1 MPFSHLVSGMGP
13 FVRGAAVAALLGGVM
28 APLAAEA
35 GTLTIGHTV
44 WVGYGP
50 MYLARDLGYYKELG
64 LEVDL
69 KVVDDSALAMAAE
82 AAGSMSGGATTL
94 DEILKYRSENSCFK
108 AVVAVDDSAGGDGMV
123 VDETITKIEDLKGK
137 TVALNEGSTSE
148 FWFTYV
154 LKKHG
159 LSHSDI
165 TPLNMT
171 ADEAA
176 AAFIA
181 KRVPA
186 AVTWEPNLTFVKTK
200 DAGKVL
206 IDSKEIPG
214 VIVDIVQFSCKVIEE
229 QKDDVAAFVK
239 GTMKAMEY
247 IKSNQ
252 SDAYAIMAKGVGGW
266 LENPKDFADAA
277 SGVNFYDLA
286 MNKTYFGTDAAPG
299 PAKDTIAL
307 ASEIWGELGKMQMA
321 VGYAEVVD
329 PSFVQATTLP

>member
-1 MPFSHLVSGMGP
+1 MPLSPLAHLL
-13 FVRGAAVAALLGGVM
+13 RRAAVAAATVAVF
-28 APLAAEA
+28 APAAAGA
-35 GTLTIGHTV
+35 GTLSIGHTI

-69 KVVDDSALAMAAE
+69 KVVDDSALSMAAQ

-94 DEILKYRSENSCFK
+94 DEILKYRSEESCFK
-108 AVVAVDDSAGGDGMV
+108 AVVVVDDSAGGDGMV

-137 TVALNEGSTSE
+137 TVAMNEGSTSE

-154 LKKHG
+154 LKKAG
-159 LSHSDI
+159 MSHSDV

-200 DAGKVL
+200 NAGTVL
-206 IDSKEIPG
+206 IDSKAIPG
-214 VIVDIVQFSCKVIEE
+214 VIVDVVQFSCKVIEE
-229 QKDDVAAFVK
+229 QKEDVAAFVK

-252 SDAYAIMAKGVGGW
+252 ADAYAIMAKGVGGW

-277 SGVNFYDLA
+277 SGVNFYDLG
-286 MNKTYFGTDAAPG
+286 MNKTYFGTVAAPG
-299 PAKDTIAL
+299 PAQETIAL
-307 ASEIWGELGKMQMA
+307 ANEIWGELGKLQMQ
-321 VGYAEVVD
+321 VTYADIVD
-329 PSFVQATTLP
+329 PSFIETTTLP